1 MDIIAKF
8 DIYLSNW
15 IYPPAVDLKCIK
27 LGAVIKAVNNTQLLE
42 KEWND
47 KTIAKGGYSSG
58 YITGSYSN
66 FIFLRKYIHSN
77 DLEG

>member
-8 DIYLSNW
+8 DVYLNIW
-15 IYPPAVDLKCIK
+15 IYPPAVDLKCIM

-58 YITGSYSN
+58 YITGSCSN